1 MITRFSFFLFL
12 GLTLTSC
19 TPIGMLVSA
28 GTTAGSFAM
37 EERGFKGAAHD
48 LSLKADII
56 GKWAKEDFEF
66 ATDLSAIVYN
76 SKAMI
81 TGSVETE
88 EQRAQAIAM
97 VWQVEG
103 VKDVYNE
110 ITLKKDSSLQDFAH
124 DTWIDAEL
132 FTDTTFDAQLMQ
144 VNYKYNVE
152 GGTVYVIGYA
162 QSKAE
167 LNRFIAHAKSISY
180 VKKVITHVDIKPQKS
195 MFRKK
200 SEQAQTAK

>member
-12 GLTLTSC
+12 GLTLASC
-19 TPIGMLVSA
+19 TPIGMLVTA
-28 GTTAGSFAM
+28 GTTAGTFAM
-37 EERGFKGAAHD
+37 EERGIKGVAND
-48 LSLKADII
+48 MSLKADVI

-66 ATDLSAIVYN
+66 ATDLSVIVYN

-103 VKDVYNE
+103 IKDVYNE
-110 ITLKKDSSLQDFAH
+110 IILKKDSSLQDFAH

-132 FTDTTFDAQLMQ
+132 FADTTFDSQLMQ
-144 VNYKYNVE
+144 INYKYNVE
-152 GGTVYVIGYA
+152 GGTVYVIGLA

-167 LNRFIAHAKSISY
+167 LNRFIAHAKSVSY
-180 VKKVITHVDIKPQKS
+180 VKKVVTHVDIKPQKS
-195 MFRKK
+195 MFREKPK
-200 SEQAQTAK
+200 QTEMAK